1 MLFQRINRSDPEKI
15 FMVVKAQQALLVDR
29 PVTLA
34 FTGTDDGLG
43 ARTCDSAVEISA
55 VIGIADASIATV
67 GDYGLVQVYGFRSS
81 AVCIAATSIAAGGT
95 GCVYVPVHDSS
106 GILSQSI
113 SIGAS
118 VAALPNFVAAN
129 SASTTTFGASSG
141 MAVFIRCL

>member
-1 MLFQRINRSDPEKI
+1 MLMQRINRSDPEKI

-29 PVTLA
+29 PVSLA

-43 ARTCDSAVEISA
+43 ARTCDSAVEISS
-55 VIGIADASIATV
+55 VVGIADSAAAI
-67 GDYGLVQVYGFRSS
+67 GEYCLVQVYGFRSS

-113 SIGAS
+113 SKGAS

-129 SASTTTFGASSG
+129 SASTTTFGATSG